1 MYIYIFLKLIYVN
14 STVSEKTIVNR
25 TVPAFKVWSTKLL
38 KQREKEESTGGFGR
52 LPILEGLQLIET
64 PKKSPKKNLK
74 KKKKKVQETGIFIKI
89 NL

>member
-1 MYIYIFLKLIYVN
+1 MKLIYVN

-74 KKKKKVQETGIFIKI
+74 KKRKRRFKKQVY
-89 NL
+89 L